1 MARGTLDEIMTG
13 RATYQ
18 GVEIFPNVDETIL
31 AVETRRSW
39 GCAFDFAFYSNGGY
53 AAEAMFAV
61 RTGNGEW
68 QDLTDSGVWGDG
80 WGATAPW
87 AVPDERWPDGDLL
100 WVMGRVGMEGDDD
113 GEPVALFA
121 VYGFAT
127 RAVHAIRVEVRHLS
141 RTVTPSACGAFL
153 ALEEGRDPVT
163 LVPLGANGEVIGTA
177 ASYEAPA

>member
-1 MARGTLDEIMTG
+1 VARGTLDEIMTG

-18 GVEIFPNVDETIL
+18 GVEIFPDVDETIL

-113 GEPVALFA
+113 GEHSSPCTALRLGPF
-121 VYGFAT
+121 T
-127 RAVHAIRVEVRHLS
+127 RFESRFDTCHGLS
-141 RTVTPSACGAFL
+141 RRLRAEHSSRWRRDETP
-153 ALEEGRDPVT
+153 
-163 LVPLGANGEVIGTA
+163 
-177 ASYEAPA
+177 